1 MNDLTRCPDPDHLI
15 TLLYDDEGEASER
28 AALAAHV
35 RGCPTCADV
44 VAALDGTRDTL
55 GAWRAPRPP
64 LGFAAIQPRPPAWR
78 QVLPWG
84 GMAAAAV
91 LTLAAA
97 AGLAG
102 LDIRYDEQGFA
113 LRTGWQGAP
122 PPLPA
127 RQPRPGPMPTAAQGN
142 AVDPRTAW
150 VARASAG
157 DPPWRADL
165 DLLATHLR
173 AEFEAQTRAAET
185 RLAQVVAAGTPA
197 VTAAPF
203 DEERLVQRLA
213 APDRAE
219 RGATAAE
226 PRAARGGARSRIP
239 DSSSGRPRAVRTGTG
254 ARGAAASGSDS
265 HASRSRRRRSRDRPP
280 TPSLRSSLL
289 DCSTA
294 GQAAFAQGP
303 SQAAE
308 RRPSPSSRRIGDLDP
323 ARVTMLRNRYHV
335 RQMESVLARAV
346 EHAAELMTHRLT
358 TVSPDVMA
366 LAGSPRAQGLPDRR
380 VRSVLCGRGATPQR
394 QHDVGTAGA
403 SNNHDQRTLTSLQRL
418 ADAQTDPVVPC
429 RPRAGHPARCSGR
442 RAPSFRRSPHGE
454 TGGLDGTDGHACQPA
469 AAHRRRECPAR
480 GVGREQP
487 TRPRARQPRRRPA
500 VESEWRL

>member
-213 APDRAE
+213 AQIEQSEVRQQQNLALRVAE
-219 RGATAAE
+219 LGREFQIRRQADLVQFEQGL
-226 PRAARGGARSRIP
+226 ARVEQQRRDLI
-239 DSSSGRPRAVRTGTG
+239 RRVAV
-254 ARGAAASGSDS
+254 
-265 HASRSRRRRSRDRPP
+265 
-280 TPSLRSSLL
+280 
-289 DCSTA
+289 
-294 GQAAFAQGP
+294 
-303 SQAAE
+303 SQA
-308 RRPSPSSRRIGDLDP
+308 
-323 ARVTMLRNRYHV
+323 
-335 RQMESVLARAV
+335 
-346 EHAAELMTHRLT
+346 
-358 TVSPDVMA
+358 
-366 LAGSPRAQGLPDRR
+366 
-380 VRSVLCGRGATPQR
+380 PQ
-394 QHDVGTAGA
+394 
-403 SNNHDQRTLTSLQRL
+403 
-418 ADAQTDPVVPC
+418 P
-429 RPRAGHPARCSGR
+429 
-442 RAPSFRRSPHGE
+442 
-454 TGGLDGTDGHACQPA
+454 
-469 AAHRRRECPAR
+469 
-480 GVGREQP
+480 
-487 TRPRARQPRRRPA
+487 
-500 VESEWRL
+500 